1 MSFLLGFYMTTF
13 LKFWEDIMQGQVARL
28 QSPTIPSATCL
39 EFYYFMGG
47 TTVGE
52 LLVYL
57 NTTTEKEKLVWQLIG
72 DQGYEWKKGVIPIDK
87 KYRNFSV
94 SIHCSL

>member
-1 MSFLLGFYMTTF
+1 MTTF
-13 LKFWEDIMQGQVARL
+13 KKSWVDVMQGQVARL
-28 QSPTIPSATCL
+28 QSPTISSAACL

-57 NTTTEKEKLVWQLIG
+57 KTTEKEKLVWQLIG
-72 DQGYEWKKGVIPIDK
+72 DQGYDWKKGVIPIDSK
-87 KYRNFSV
+87 NRNFKV
-94 SIHCSL
+94 SIHSRL

>member
-1 MSFLLGFYMTTF
+1 MTT
-13 LKFWEDIMQGQVARL
+13 LMKSWMDIMQGQVARL
-28 QSPTIPSATCL
+28 QSPTIFSAACL

-57 NTTTEKEKLVWQLIG
+57 KTTEKEKLVWQLIG
-72 DQGYEWKKGVIPIDK
+72 DQGYEWKKGVIPIDS
-87 KYRNFSV
+87 KYRNFNV
-94 SIHCSL
+94 SICDVSFRY